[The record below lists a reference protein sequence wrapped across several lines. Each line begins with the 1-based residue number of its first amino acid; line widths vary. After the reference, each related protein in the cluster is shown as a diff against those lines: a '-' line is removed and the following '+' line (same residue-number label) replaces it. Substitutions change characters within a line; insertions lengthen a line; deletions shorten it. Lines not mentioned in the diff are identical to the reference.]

1 MAASDKVDVVL
12 NQSNTHSESSKAKP
26 AKAKWEKKKWS
37 NSEIH
42 KLSQLKGGNV
52 TICAVTKLSVLFYF
66 GFGIR
71 NQREKRYY
79 DNLLF

>member
-1 MAASDKVDVVL
+1 MVSKLNMAASDKVDVVL

-42 KLSQLKGGNV
+42 KLSQLKGGTV
-52 TICAVTKLSVLFYF
+52 TICAVTKLSVLFE
-66 GFGIR
+66 R
-71 NQREKRYY
+71 REKRYY